1 LGTENKREKTNIS
14 THISIH
20 PAFHT
25 SFRKKKADSFI
36 TVFEKKKY

>member
-1 LGTENKREKTNIS
+1 LGTENKREKTNIL

-25 SFRKKKADSFI
+25 PFGKKNADSFI